1 MFRFARATIKWIFAI
16 YIETNMPRNI
26 KQYNNPF
33 LKKKHPTVEL
43 ISSSYQNI
51 QEAISFHR
59 LGKLGQ
65 AEAIYRQIL
74 GIYPRNADA
83 LHLLGVIANQTGHH
97 QAAIDLI
104 NQAIEIN
111 PNDASYHSNRG
122 NAQQKLKQFDAAVSS
137 YERAIELKPDYADAY
152 SNRGISLQKLGK
164 LDAAVDSY
172 KSAIELCPD
181 FAEAYSNLG
190 NAMIELKQFEDA
202 IASYELAIELKPD
215 YYECYSNR
223 GNALHKLKQFESAVA
238 SYDKAIELKPDY
250 ADAFSN
256 RGISLQKLK
265 KFEAAVTSYEKAIE
279 LKPDFADAYANLGN
293 ALQESK
299 QLDAAVANYENA
311 IKLNSNYEYLY
322 GVRQHAKMYVCDWEN
337 FELTSL
343 EVIRKIRNKEKASN
357 PFSVLAFDSSLPDQ
371 LMVAEAWVTDKYPY
385 NPSLGP
391 IKKSSS
397 QPKIRIGYYSADFH
411 LHPVSILTV
420 GMFEHHDKSNFEL
433 IAFSFGPDSHDDIR
447 GRINRAFNKFIDVK
461 GMSDK
466 DVALLSR
473 SLEVDIAVDLGG
485 HTQDSRTGIFSYRA
499 APIQLSYIGY
509 LGTMGASYFDYLIA
523 DQTLI
528 PKKYQTFYSEKIV
541 YLPSYQVNDNKQEI
555 ASAGLTR
562 RELNLPASGFVFC
575 SFNSNY
581 KITPSIFDG
590 WMRILK
596 AVQGSVL
603 LIYTDLQ
610 SANKNLKREAEKR
623 GVNSERL
630 IFCEKLIRS
639 QYMSRCRLADLFLD
653 TFPYNAGATAS
664 DALWAGLPVLTCM
677 GESFSSRYAAS
688 LLYSIEV
695 PELVTETQAEYE
707 ALAIELATNAFK
719 LKAIKEKLEQ
729 NRLTAPLYDT
739 QRFTKNIEA
748 AYKEMYER
756 YQEDLPPHHI
766 YIKDI

>member
-1 MFRFARATIKWIFAI
+1 
-16 YIETNMPRNI
+16 MPRKI
-26 KQYNNPF
+26 KQYKNPF
-33 LKKKHPTVEL
+33 FKGKHQMVQPVA
-43 ISSSYQNI
+43 SPPQNI
-51 QEAISFHR
+51 QDAIAFHR
-59 LGKLGQ
+59 QGKLGQ

-74 GIYPRNADA
+74 GISPLNADA

-104 NQAIEIN
+104 GQALEIN

-202 IASYELAIELKPD
+202 IASYEKAIELKPD
-215 YYECYSNR
+215 YYEGYSNR

-256 RGISLQKLK
+256 RGIALQKLK
-265 KFEAAVTSYEKAIE
+265 QFEAAVNSYEKAIE

-293 ALQESK
+293 ALQEFK
-299 QLDAAVANYENA
+299 QLDAAVANYEKA
-311 IKLNSNYEYLY
+311 IELNSNNEYLY
-322 GVRQHAKMYVCDWEN
+322 GVRQHAKMYICDWQN
-337 FELTSL
+337 FERTSQD
-343 EVIRKIRNKEKASN
+343 VILKIQKQQKASN
-357 PFSVLAFDSSLPDQ
+357 PFSVLAFVGSLPDQ
-371 LMVAEAWVTDKYPY
+371 LMAAETWITDKYPY
-385 NPSLGP
+385 NHLLGP
-391 IKKSSS
+391 IKKSLGQS
-397 QPKIRIGYYSADFH
+397 KIRIGYYSADFH

-433 IAFSFGPDSHDDIR
+433 IAFSFGPDSHDEIR
-447 GRINRAFNKFIDVK
+447 GRIDRAFNKFIDVR

-473 SLEVDIAVDLGG
+473 SLGVDIAVDLGG

-509 LGTMGASYFDYLIA
+509 LGTMGASYYDYLIA

-528 PKKYQTFYSEKIV
+528 PKKYQTFYSEKIA
-541 YLPSYQVNDNKQEI
+541 YLPCYQVNDNKQEI
-555 ASAGLTR
+555 ASDDLSR
-562 RELNLPASGFVFC
+562 RELNLPESGFVFC

-596 AVQGSVL
+596 AVPDSVL

-623 GVNSERL
+623 EVNSERL
-630 IFCEKLIRS
+630 IFCERLVRS

-653 TFPYNAGATAS
+653 TSPYNAGATAS
-664 DALWAGLPVLTCM
+664 DALWAGLPILTCM

-688 LLYSIEV
+688 LLYSIGV

-707 ALAIELATNAFK
+707 ALAIELATNDFK
-719 LKAIKEKLEQ
+719 LRSIKDKLER

-748 AYKEMYER
+748 AYKEMYKR
-756 YQEDLPPHHI
+756 YRDDLPPDHI
-766 YIKDI
+766 YVTEVDPINFQVD